1 MRLHRPGIFIDSR
14 SSVSG
19 LEVAVLLTAR
29 GVSVSLGSN
38 APLLPQGRSSRL
50 TGADPRIQGRYS
62 AHLGTVARERHT
74 EKDASLSLDLRE
86 QGLFCK
92 LLKFMY

>member
-1 MRLHRPGIFIDSR
+1 MHLSY
-14 SSVSG
+14 
-19 LEVAVLLTAR
+19 
-29 GVSVSLGSN
+29 
-38 APLLPQGRSSRL
+38 QGRSSRL